1 MMLGVNGAGTDSP
14 TPPTNNPTTLQ
25 PSKSPTTLYPSFS
38 PTTTRPTSTPTA
50 NPNTKDPTKTG
61 TTKTPT
67 TIVPTSHPTIA
78 TATPTANPTILTRNP
93 TIKPTVFPTKAPTV
107 TPPSTAPPSTAQP
120 TTTPTT
126 PTAQPTLPTA
136 QPTNF
141 PTNEPTNEPTAAPTT
156 VAPTEAPT
164 AAPTTVAPTEAPTTA
179 PTTVEPTEAPST
191 APTNEPTKAP
201 TTVAP
206 TTRAPTLE
214 NMKDICEFEVLKGNG
229 NNPCGNGF
237 KVQSALYGKVAEE
250 LGWYGRDSSAKCG
263 FMRDAPKTEE
273 SSEED
278 DEESSEEEIK
288 VCTVDVTDA
297 FVKDD
302 SRNLQKNHQVSFF
315 LKEYCKD
322 QTGNEYC
329 DYGTT
334 STGGECDLT
343 DIQKQL
349 RVFCVLDEESG
360 SEAGSEAEA
369 EAEEAKCV
377 CTTKGTKVF
386 VYDGTDKCT
395 FSGES
400 PGMPCDSCCTTYL
413 DKIELNGQ
421 DDKIEPKCTVAEEN
435 INKKLRSDGNFCVEA
450 SWVMIS
456 KRLAKLGSDMLNNDS
471 GFPYFQWNTDNTCRV
486 HNVEQAKEL
495 EVTAHYSCK
504 KPQQN

>member
-1 MMLGVNGAGTDSP
+1 
-14 TPPTNNPTTLQ
+14 
-25 PSKSPTTLYPSFS
+25 
-38 PTTTRPTSTPTA
+38 
-50 NPNTKDPTKTG
+50 
-61 TTKTPT
+61 
-67 TIVPTSHPTIA
+67 
-78 TATPTANPTILTRNP
+78 
-93 TIKPTVFPTKAPTV
+93 
-107 TPPSTAPPSTAQP
+107 
-120 TTTPTT
+120 
-126 PTAQPTLPTA
+126 
-136 QPTNF
+136 
-141 PTNEPTNEPTAAPTT
+141 
-156 VAPTEAPT
+156 
-164 AAPTTVAPTEAPTTA
+164 
-179 PTTVEPTEAPST
+179 
-191 APTNEPTKAP
+191 
-201 TTVAP
+201 
-206 TTRAPTLE
+206 
-214 NMKDICEFEVLKGNG
+214 MKDICEFEVLKGNG

-250 LGWYGRDSSAKCG
+250 LGWYGRDRSAKCG
-263 FMRDAPKTEE
+263 FINDAPKTE
-273 SSEED
+273 
-278 DEESSEEEIK
+278 

-369 EAEEAKCV
+369 EAEEATCV
-377 CTTKGTKVF
+377 CTTNGTKVF

-395 FSGES
+395 FPSPSGKS

-456 KRLAKLGSDMLNNDS
+456 KRLAKLPGVGSDMLNNDS
-471 GFPYFQWNTDNTCRV
+471 GFPYFQWKDNTCRV